1 MKRKLVTS
9 VIVVL
14 VLAAVGGAAWYIHG
28 LVQERQASARRE
40 ETPEG
45 PPTVTVAAVQRGTLE
60 RLAAATG
67 EVEALQTVDV
77 VPETAGRL
85 EKLRLPD
92 GTLVEEGVTI
102 RPDEEGELPVIAVVE
117 HEALRAAVD
126 TAGARV
132 ASSEAMVKAARKTAA
147 SARAAVDQ
155 AESAV
160 EVAEAGVRM
169 ATVELA
175 DAEREH
181 QRYRRLHEEGAA
193 TQRQLDQ
200 QKTRRD
206 AAEAARAK
214 AQAQAA
220 QARSGVQH
228 ARAQAEQ
235 AEAQVASAE
244 AGLAEARSL
253 LREAELRLDDAFVRA
268 EIAGVVTRKYVDEG
282 NHISISPP
290 APVAQIGRLET
301 VKIIGGVSE
310 RHLRYLRRGETEAVI
325 RVDAWPDREFNG
337 TVYLVGQTV
346 DPATRMVEVEVR
358 IDNPELRLRPGM
370 FARVRF
376 LLERRRDVPIIP
388 ETAVS
393 TVGGQTHVYV
403 VEDGKARRR
412 DVTLGL
418 NEGER
423 HEVLEGL
430 AAGEK
435 VVTQGQAQIQDGM
448 EVATEEAQR

>member
-1 MKRKLVTS
+1 MKQKLVTS

-28 LVQERQASARRE
+28 LVQERQAAARRE

-67 EVEALQTVDV
+67 EVEALQTVDI

-117 HEALRAAVD
+117 HETLRAAVD

-175 DAEREH
+175 DAKREH
-181 QRYRRLHEEGAA
+181 ERYRRLHEEGAA

-200 QKTRRD
+200 QKTRRE

-214 AQAQAA
+214 AQAQAS

-228 ARAQAEQ
+228 ARARAEQ

-244 AGLAEARSL
+244 AGLTEARSL

-268 EIAGVVTRKYVDEG
+268 QIAGVVTRKYVDEG
-282 NHISISPP
+282 NHISD
-290 APVAQIGRLET
+290 APVVQIGRLET

-325 RVDAWPDREFNG
+325 RVDAWPDREFSG

-412 DVTLGL
+412 GVTLGL

-448 EVATEEAQR
+448 EVAAEETQR